1 MDSARV
7 KVLKFICMLAVGG
20 TERQFVYATKALHE
34 AGLDMHAAVMKR
46 KGPFVDDI
54 QALGI
59 PLDEYNTPS
68 LHSVETLRQQWRLS
82 RDIRA
87 RNIEVVHAY
96 GFYGTVFAIPAAK
109 LAGCPVTLAA
119 VRDTGVYLTPWMR
132 RFQKAACHLAD
143 GVIANS
149 NAVRD
154 WLINDGVNA
163 KHIHVI
169 RNGIAIPP
177 KRDHASN
184 FRVRQELGIELDA
197 PVVATV
203 CRLTPSKGLDDLLQS
218 AVRVR
223 ACLPRVRFLIAGTD
237 LSRPG
242 YKIELEQYAAGLKLG
257 ENVRFLGE
265 RADVLDI
272 LSESDLFVLPSLSEG
287 LSNVLLEAMTAS
299 LPIVATD
306 VGGNSEVVEQGKTGL
321 LIPPRNVDELTAA
334 MVQILQCPDMAHRF
348 GDAGRARVVSEFSL
362 EKMLRQTYDLY
373 FSLLE
378 KRNPSRRRMSQF
390 LEQGTE

>member
-1 MDSARV
+1 MDDARV

-34 AGLDMHAAVMKR
+34 AGLDMHTAVMKKR
-46 KGPFVDDI
+46 GPFVEDI

-68 LHSVETLRQQWRLS
+68 LHSAETLRQQWRLS

-96 GFYGTVFAIPAAK
+96 GFYGNVFAIPAAK
-109 LAGCPVTLAA
+109 LARRPVTLAA
-119 VRDTGVYLTPWMR
+119 VRDTGVYLTPWMQ
-132 RFQKAACHLAD
+132 RFQKAACNLAD

-154 WLINDGVNA
+154 WLVNDHVNA
-163 KHIHVI
+163 KRIHVI

-177 KRDHASN
+177 KREGVKN
-184 FRVRQELGIELDA
+184 FRVRKELGIALDA
-197 PVVATV
+197 PVITTV
-203 CRLTPSKGLDDLLQS
+203 CRLTASKGLEDLLKA
-218 AVRVR
+218 AVRIT
-223 ACLPRVRFLIAGTD
+223 ACLPRVQFLIAGTD

-242 YKIELEQYAAGLKLG
+242 YKVQLEQYAAELRLG
-257 ENVRFLGE
+257 KCVRFLGE
-265 RADVLDI
+265 RSDVLDI

-287 LSNVLLEAMTAS
+287 LSNVLLEAMTAN

-306 VGGNSEVVEQGKTGL
+306 VGGNPEVVQHGKTGL

-334 MVQILQCPDMAHRF
+334 IMQILQCPDMACRF
-348 GDAGRARVVSEFSL
+348 GDAGRARVVKEFSL
-362 EKMLRQTYDLY
+362 ESMVRQTQDLY
-373 FSLLE
+373 LYLLE
-378 KRNPSRRRMSQF
+378 KRHPSRLRVSQCV
-390 LEQGTE
+390 EQRSE